1 MSSFVAVE
9 VFCNCSG
16 VLLLCILRG
25 DGRNYSRNETFNLL
39 PFPGLPEEVG
49 NIESESLDKKSHP
62 DPLVEAM
69 VDCLF
74 LRLLAPL
81 QGTDTRLE
89 DVRPRCVVREGEG
102 GVGPTKGIEDS
113 ARHTLQIKIG
123 SVLGD
128 RIWMRP

>member
-9 VFCNCSG
+9 VFCNCSC

-25 DGRNYSRNETFNLL
+25 NGGNYSRNETLHLL

-62 DPLVEAM
+62 HPLVEAM

-74 LRLLAPL
+74 LWLLAPL
-81 QGTDTRLE
+81 QGADTRLE
-89 DVRPRCVVREGEG
+89 DVRPRCVVGKGEG
-102 GVGPTKGIEDS
+102 SVGPTKSVEDS
-113 ARHTLQIKIG
+113 ARYTLQIKIG
-123 SVLGD
+123 SALGD
-128 RIWMRP
+128 RI